1 MIKNRRYFIV
11 FIMMVVAV
19 LSATANNRICS
30 YGIKQGLPDNTVNC
44 IAQDNRGFIWTGTS
58 NGLAQFDGMFFTLFR
73 YSSNDTTSI
82 SNNNV
87 HSLLSTSHGL
97 YVATDYCIDYYNY
110 EDCKFRRCQIKSKHK
125 VGNFFITL
133 ASTSKAVFVFDDK
146 GRLYRS
152 DADKTQFV
160 HLPTTAPVLSIA
172 SSGDRLF
179 VVMSRGVAMYTAD
192 GSKVL
197 SSVDVNIASSSQ
209 INVSYSHNMHRLY
222 VGRGV
227 DGRAQAFAVTRNHLQ
242 TIDDDLP
249 KALKAACDY
258 DGGVAFATDG
268 YGVVLRRGGSA
279 DQRLTESKS
288 RICGDAV
295 YSLLAD
301 RSGNLWIGTYR
312 KGLTLYGARRALFST
327 LSERAGTLPYDLVTA
342 VTSQG
347 DNTYIGMDGGGMGV
361 YTHSL
366 NTMTTYTS
374 ANSSMCGDNI
384 VSMTADRHTVWMA
397 VYNRGLTA
405 YDIATHKFTNY
416 TLPLA
421 SKRGDVIWTVV
432 DDGNGNLWIGGRDL
446 FVFNKQ
452 THKFSIVPQFTGA
465 MCQILSCRGKYI
477 WFGNDNGV
485 YKIDSR
491 TRRTVKHYSTS
502 TPNMSLPSD
511 RVRYVY
517 ADSKGKVWVSFRYEA
532 PCCIDEQEGKVY
544 TNLTEHGLGSI
555 IVTGI
560 VESRNG
566 YMVFSTNN
574 GLYIYFPDNNAFMR
588 CDLDN
593 SVPMAYNYGA
603 CHVDAQRFYF
613 GSVEGLVMAD
623 DRPLHEKSLYKDVSF
638 GRLNVTDGRTI
649 NLGSNNKGEVT
660 LDFNENYFTINFSV
674 PEYNAPR
681 AIHFSYYLKGMENSW
696 NEITDRREAIYTN
709 VPPGS
714 YEFLVRST
722 DLSGRW
728 TKASVLKITVLP
740 PWYLTWWAKTLWLL
754 IIIGVVYAGFRL
766 YLRILKM
773 RHRMEIAEVEK
784 ESQRKIDDAKMT
796 FFTSITHELRTP
808 VFLIAAQLE
817 EFIDRKQSIV
827 SIPSAYLMA
836 MHRSAMKIN
845 KLISQA
851 IDFRK
856 VDQGKLVIKRQNID
870 VVKFVGELAGDYDD
884 LLDQKHISFDMVMP
898 KQPVMLSMDVE
909 KIEMCLNNLISNA
922 YKYTNNGGHVVLSVI
937 DKEDRVVFSVKDDGI
952 GIVAEARKEIFQSF
966 FRTNRGQA
974 KSKGD
979 GIGLSFVQTLV
990 ELHGGEMHLES
1001 EVNKG
1006 SDFSFYIPKVAV
1018 NNSSETEVAQPVV
1031 EVAVAQPAVAAEGN
1045 KPVGDVKVLVDIDP
1059 VAEAVPGTAPLK
1071 ANPTATHSILLIDD
1085 ERATVAL
1092 LERNLIN
1099 DFRVLKAYDG
1109 AEGLR
1114 VAASSL
1120 PDIIV
1125 CDMMMPQVDGLEFL
1139 RALRNDKKLRH
1150 IKVIIFTGQT
1160 SDEERIAAYDAG
1172 ADAFLTKPVSLKLL
1186 RVRIGRLIAES
1197 DNASLTADISNS
1209 KRTYTKEEQK
1219 FLLRCREIIDDNLC
1233 NPDFNIDFLAE
1244 KLAMSHST
1252 LYKKLK
1258 QMTGM
1263 SLIEFVNDYKI
1274 YKAVQA
1280 FKEGQT
1286 NVVKVAEMCGFGD
1299 IKNFRNTFKRKMQ
1312 MSPKQFV
1319 QSL

>member
-1 MIKNRRYFIV
+1 MLL
-11 FIMMVVAV
+11 VAV
-19 LSATANNRICS
+19 LSTAATNRVCS

-73 YSSNDTTSI
+73 YSINDTTSI
-82 SNNNV
+82 ANNNV
-87 HSLLSTSHGL
+87 HSLLSTDHGL
-97 YVATDYCIDYYNY
+97 YIATDYCIDYYNY
-110 EDCKFRRCQIKSKHK
+110 EDCKFRRCQIKSKHR
-125 VGNFFITL
+125 VGSSFISL
-133 ASTSKAVFVFDDK
+133 VSTSKAVFVFDDT

-152 DADKTQFV
+152 SNDKTLFEGIA
-160 HLPTTAPVLSIA
+160 TSAPVLAIA

-179 VVMSRGVAMYTAD
+179 VVTSRSVAMYTAD

-197 SSVDVNIASSSQ
+197 SSVNIHTNTSTSYNA
-209 INVSYSHNMHRLY
+209 SYSHNMRRLY

-227 DGRAQAFAVTRNHLQ
+227 GGAAQAFAVTRNHLQ
-242 TIDDDLP
+242 AVDESVPI
-249 KALKAACDY
+249 ALKAACDY
-258 DGGVAFATDG
+258 NGGVAFATDG
-268 YGVVLRRGGSA
+268 YGVVLRRSGAA
-279 DQRLTESKS
+279 DQRLTESKN

-301 RSGNLWIGTYR
+301 CSGNLWIGTYR
-312 KGLTLYGARRALFST
+312 KGLTLYGARRALFAT
-327 LSERAGTLPYDLVTA
+327 LSEKAGTLPYDLVTA
-342 VTSQG
+342 VASQG
-347 DNTYIGMDGGGMGV
+347 DNIYIGMDGGGMGV

-374 ANSSMCGDNI
+374 ANSGMWGDNI
-384 VSMTADRHTVWMA
+384 VSMTADQHTVWMA

-421 SKRGDVIWTVV
+421 SKRGDVIWTIV

-452 THKFSIVPQFTGA
+452 ERRFSIVPQFTGA
-465 MCQILSCRGKYI
+465 MCQMLSCRGKYI

-502 TPNMSLPSD
+502 TPDMALPSNK
-511 RVRYVY
+511 VRYVY
-517 ADSKGKVWVSFRYEA
+517 ADSKGRVWVSFRYEP
-532 PCCIDEQEGKVY
+532 PCCIDEKAGKVY

-560 VESRNG
+560 VESRHG

-574 GLYIYFPDNNAFMR
+574 GLYFYYPENHAFMR

-593 SVPMAYNYGA
+593 SMPMAYNYGA
-603 CHVDAQRFYF
+603 CYADGRRYCF

-623 DRPLHEKSLYKDVSF
+623 DMSLMNNSLYKDVSL
-638 GRLNVTDGRTI
+638 GRLNVTDSRSI
-649 NLGSNNKGEVT
+649 NLGSNSEGEVT
-660 LDFNENYFTINFSV
+660 LQSNENYFTINFSV

-681 AIHFSYYLKGMENSW
+681 AIHFSYYLKGMENTW
-696 NEITDRREAIYTN
+696 NEITDRREASYTN

-714 YEFLVRST
+714 YEFMVRST

-728 TKASVLKITVLP
+728 TNASVLRITVLP

-754 IIIGVVYAGFRL
+754 IIIGVAYACFRL
-766 YLRILKM
+766 YMRVIKM

-784 ESQRKIDDAKMT
+784 ESQRKLDDAKMT

-836 MHRSAMKIN
+836 MHRSALKIN

-856 VDQGKLVIKRQNID
+856 IDQGKLQLKRQSID

-884 LLDQKHISFDMVMP
+884 LLDQKHIDFAMVMP
-898 KQPVMLSMDVE
+898 EHPVMLSMDGE
-909 KIEMCLNNLISNA
+909 KVEMCLNNLISNA
-922 YKYTNNGGHVVLSVI
+922 YKYTNNGGHVVLTIS
-937 DKEDRVVFSVKDDGI
+937 DMPDRVVFSVKDDGI
-952 GIVAEARKEIFQSF
+952 GIVPEARKEIFQSF
-966 FRTNRGQA
+966 FRTSRGQA

-1006 SDFSFYIPKVAV
+1006 STFSFYIPKAAV
-1018 NNSSETEVAQPVV
+1018 DKMV
-1031 EVAVAQPAVAAEGN
+1031 EAEAGKQVAAAADKQE
-1045 KPVGDVKVLVDIDP
+1045 P
-1059 VAEAVPGTAPLK
+1059 EAVPGTAPLK

-1085 ERATVAL
+1085 ERETVAL
-1092 LERNLIN
+1092 LERNLIS
-1099 DFRVLKAYDG
+1099 DFRVLKAYYG

-1125 CDMMMPQVDGLEFL
+1125 CDMMMPQLDGLEFL
-1139 RALRNDKKLRH
+1139 RALRNDKKLKH

-1186 RVRIGRLIAES
+1186 RVRIDRLIAES

-1209 KRTYTKEEQK
+1209 KRTYTKEEQI

-1299 IKNFRNTFKRKMQ
+1299 IKNFRNVFKRKMQ

>member
-1 MIKNRRYFIV
+1 MLL
-11 FIMMVVAV
+11 VAV
-19 LSATANNRICS
+19 LSTAATNRICS

-44 IAQDNRGFIWTGTS
+44 IAQDNRGFIWAGTS

-73 YSSNDTTSI
+73 YSINDTTSI
-82 SNNNV
+82 ANNNV
-87 HSLLSTSHGL
+87 HSLLSTDHGL
-97 YVATDYCIDYYNY
+97 YIATDYCIDYYNY
-110 EDCKFRRCQIKSKHK
+110 EDCKFRRCQIKSKHR
-125 VGNFFITL
+125 VGNSFISL
-133 ASTSKAVFVFDDK
+133 VSTSKAVFVFDDA

-152 DADKTQFV
+152 SNDNTLFKGIATS
-160 HLPTTAPVLSIA
+160 APVLAIA

-179 VVMSRGVAMYTAD
+179 VVMSGCMAMYTAD

-197 SSVDVNIASSSQ
+197 SSVNIHTNTSTSYNA
-209 INVSYSHNMHRLY
+209 SYSHNMRRLY

-227 DGRAQAFAVTRNHLQ
+227 GGAAQAFAVTRNHLQ
-242 TIDDDLP
+242 AVDESVPI
-249 KALKAACDY
+249 ALKAACDY
-258 DGGVAFATDG
+258 NGGVAFATDG
-268 YGVVLRRGGSA
+268 YGVVLRRSGAA
-279 DQRLTESKS
+279 DQRLTESKN

-301 RSGNLWIGTYR
+301 RGGNLWIGTYR

-327 LSERAGTLPYDLVTA
+327 LSEKAGTLPYDLVTA
-342 VTSQG
+342 VASQG
-347 DNTYIGMDGGGMGV
+347 DNTYIGMDGGGMGI

-374 ANSSMCGDNI
+374 ANSSMWGDNI
-384 VSMTADRHTVWMA
+384 VSMTADQHTVWMA

-432 DDGNGNLWIGGRDL
+432 NDGNGNLWIGGRDL

-465 MCQILSCRGKYI
+465 MCQMLNCRGKYI

-491 TRRTVKHYSTS
+491 TRRTVKHYNTS
-502 TPNMSLPSD
+502 TPDMPLPSNK
-511 RVRYVY
+511 VRYVY
-517 ADSKGKVWVSFRYEA
+517 ADSKGRVWVSFRYEA
-532 PCCIDEQEGKVY
+532 PCYIDEKEGKVH

-560 VESRNG
+560 IESRHG

-574 GLYIYFPDNNAFMR
+574 GLYFYFPENHAFMR

-603 CHVDAQRFYF
+603 CYADGRRYYF

-623 DRPLHEKSLYKDVSF
+623 DMPLYEKSLYKDVSL
-638 GRLNVTDGRTI
+638 GRLNVTDGRSI
-649 NLGSNNKGEVT
+649 NLGSNREGEVT
-660 LDFNENYFTINFSV
+660 LQSNENYFTINFSV

-681 AIHFSYYLKGMENSW
+681 AIHFSYYLKGMENTW
-696 NEITDRREAIYTN
+696 NEITDRREASYTN

-714 YEFLVRST
+714 YEFMVRST

-728 TKASVLKITVLP
+728 TKASVLRITVLP

-754 IIIGVVYAGFRL
+754 IIIGVAYACFRL
-766 YLRILKM
+766 YMRVIKM

-784 ESQRKIDDAKMT
+784 DSQRKLDDAKMT

-836 MHRSAMKIN
+836 MHRSALKIN

-856 VDQGKLVIKRQNID
+856 IDQGKLQLKRQSID

-884 LLDQKHISFDMVMP
+884 LLDQKHIDFATVMP
-898 KQPVMLSMDVE
+898 EHPVMLSMDGE
-909 KIEMCLNNLISNA
+909 KVEMCLNNLISNA
-922 YKYTNNGGHVVLSVI
+922 YKYTNNGGHVVLTIS
-937 DKEDRVVFSVKDDGI
+937 DMPDRVVFSVKDDGI
-952 GIVAEARKEIFQSF
+952 GIVPEARKEIFQSF
-966 FRTNRGQA
+966 FRTSRGQA

-1006 SDFSFYIPKVAV
+1006 STFSFYIPKAAVDKAVEAEVDKSAANTVACKPAADA
-1018 NNSSETEVAQPVV
+1018 EPE
-1031 EVAVAQPAVAAEGN
+1031 QPAADA
-1045 KPVGDVKVLVDIDP
+1045 KVLLDAIQEP
-1059 VAEAVPGTAPLK
+1059 EPTPGTAPLK

-1085 ERATVAL
+1085 ERETVAL
-1092 LERNLIN
+1092 LERNLIS

-1125 CDMMMPQVDGLEFL
+1125 CDMMMPQLDGLEFL
-1139 RALRNDKKLRH
+1139 RALRNDKKLKH

-1186 RVRIGRLIAES
+1186 RVRIDRLIAES
-1197 DNASLTADISNS
+1197 DNASLTSDISNS
-1209 KRTYTKEEQK
+1209 KRTYTKEEQI

-1299 IKNFRNTFKRKMQ
+1299 IKNFRNVFKRKMQ

>member
-1 MIKNRRYFIV
+1 MLF
-11 FIMMVVAV
+11 VAV
-19 LSATANNRICS
+19 LTAAATNRICN

-44 IAQDNRGFIWTGTS
+44 IAQDNRGFIWAGTS

-73 YSSNDTTSI
+73 YSNNETTSI

-87 HSLLSTSHGL
+87 HSLLSTNHGL
-97 YVATDYCIDYYNY
+97 YVATDYCVDYYNY
-110 EDCKFRRCQIKSKHK
+110 KDSKFHRCQIKSKHK
-125 VGNFFITL
+125 VGNSFISL
-133 ASTSKAVFVFDDK
+133 VSTSKGVFVFDDK
-146 GRLYRS
+146 GGLYRS
-152 DADKTQFV
+152 DAAKTQFV
-160 HLPTTAPVLSIA
+160 HLPTTAPVLGIA

-242 TIDDDLP
+242 AVDESVPI
-249 KALKAACDY
+249 ALKAACDY
-258 DGGVAFATDG
+258 NGGVAFATDG
-268 YGVVLRRGGSA
+268 YGVVVRRNGL
-279 DQRLTESKS
+279 DYRLTESKDH
-288 RICGDAV
+288 ICGDAV

-301 RSGNLWIGTYR
+301 RGGNMWIGTYR

-327 LSERAGTLPYDLVTA
+327 LSEQTNTLPYDLVTA
-342 VTSQG
+342 VAAQA
-347 DNTYIGMDGGGMGV
+347 DNIYIGMDGGGMGV
-361 YTHSL
+361 YSL
-366 NTMTTYTS
+366 SHKTMTTYTS
-374 ANSSMCGDNI
+374 ANSGIWGDNI
-384 VSMTADRHTVWMA
+384 VSMTADQHTVWMA
-397 VYNRGLTA
+397 VYNKGLTA
-405 YDIATHKFTNY
+405 YDIATRRFSNY
-416 TLPLA
+416 TLPLV
-421 SKRGDVIWTVV
+421 SKRGDVIWTIA

-446 FVFNKQ
+446 FVFNKL
-452 THKFSIVPQFTGA
+452 THQFRVVPQFTGA
-465 MCQILSCRGKYI
+465 LCQMLCYRNGYI

-485 YKIDSR
+485 YKIDRS
-491 TRRTVKHYSTS
+491 TLRTVKHYSTS
-502 TPNMSLPSD
+502 TPDMALPSNK
-511 RVRYVY
+511 VRYVY
-517 ADSKGKVWVSFRYEA
+517 ADSKGRVWVSFRYEP
-532 PCCIDEQEGKVY
+532 PCCIDEREGKVY

-560 VESRNG
+560 VESRHG

-574 GLYIYFPDNNAFMR
+574 GLYFYYPENHAFMR

-593 SVPMAYNYGA
+593 SMPMAYNYGA
-603 CHVDAQRFYF
+603 CYADGRRYYF

-623 DRPLHEKSLYKDVSF
+623 DTSLMNNSLYKDVSL
-638 GRLNVTDGRTI
+638 GRLNVTDGRSI
-649 NLGSNNKGEVT
+649 NLGSNSEGEVT
-660 LDFNENYFTINFSV
+660 LQSNENYFTINFSV

-681 AIHFSYYLKGMENSW
+681 AIHFSYYLKGMENTW
-696 NEITDRREAIYTN
+696 NEITDRREASYTN

-714 YEFLVRST
+714 YEFMVRST

-728 TKASVLKITVLP
+728 TNASVLRITVLP

-754 IIIGVVYAGFRL
+754 IIIGVAYACFRL
-766 YLRILKM
+766 YMRVIKM
-773 RHRMEIAEVEK
+773 RQRMEIAEVEK
-784 ESQRKIDDAKMT
+784 ESQRKLDDAKMT

-836 MHRSAMKIN
+836 MHRSALKIN

-856 VDQGKLVIKRQNID
+856 IDQGKLQLKRQSID

-884 LLDQKHISFDMVMP
+884 LLDQKHIDFATVMP
-898 KQPVMLSMDVE
+898 EHPVMLSMDGE
-909 KIEMCLNNLISNA
+909 KVEMCLNNLISNA
-922 YKYTNNGGHVVLSVI
+922 YKYTNNGGHVVLTIS
-937 DKEDRVVFSVKDDGI
+937 DMPDRVVFSVKDDGI
-952 GIVAEARKEIFQSF
+952 GIVPEARKEIFQSF
-966 FRTNRGQA
+966 FRTSRGQA

-1006 SDFSFYIPKVAV
+1006 STFSFYIPKAAVDKTVEAEVDKSAANTVACKPAADA
-1018 NNSSETEVAQPVV
+1018 EPE
-1031 EVAVAQPAVAAEGN
+1031 QPAADA
-1045 KPVGDVKVLVDIDP
+1045 KVLLDAIQEP
-1059 VAEAVPGTAPLK
+1059 EPTPGTAPLK

-1085 ERATVAL
+1085 ERETVAL

-1125 CDMMMPQVDGLEFL
+1125 CDMMMPQLDGLEFL
-1139 RALRNDKKLRH
+1139 RALRNDKKLKH

-1186 RVRIGRLIAES
+1186 RVRIDRLIAES

-1209 KRTYTKEEQK
+1209 KRIYTKEEQI

-1299 IKNFRNTFKRKMQ
+1299 IKNFRNVFKRKMQ

>member
-1 MIKNRRYFIV
+1 MLF
-11 FIMMVVAV
+11 VAV
-19 LSATANNRICS
+19 LTAAATNRICS

-44 IAQDNRGFIWTGTS
+44 IAQDNRGFIWAGTS

-73 YSSNDTTSI
+73 YSINDTTSI
-82 SNNNV
+82 ANNNV
-87 HSLLSTSHGL
+87 HSLLSTDHGL
-97 YVATDYCIDYYNY
+97 YIATDYCIDYYNY
-110 EDCKFRRCQIKSKHK
+110 EDCKFRRCQIKSKHR
-125 VGNFFITL
+125 VGNSFISL
-133 ASTSKAVFVFDDK
+133 VSTSKGVFVFDDA

-152 DADKTQFV
+152 SNDNTLFKGIATS
-160 HLPTTAPVLSIA
+160 APVLAIA

-179 VVMSRGVAMYTAD
+179 VVMSRSVAMYTAD

-197 SSVDVNIASSSQ
+197 SSVAIHTNTSTSYNA
-209 INVSYSHNMHRLY
+209 SYSHNMRRLY

-227 DGRAQAFAVTRNHLQ
+227 GGAAQAFAVTHNHLQ
-242 TIDDDLP
+242 AVDESVPI
-249 KALKAACDY
+249 ALKAACDY
-258 DGGVAFATDG
+258 NGGVAFATDG
-268 YGVVLRRGGSA
+268 YGVVLRRSGAA
-279 DQRLTESKS
+279 DQRLTESKN

-301 RSGNLWIGTYR
+301 RGGNLWIGTYR
-312 KGLTLYGARRALFST
+312 KGLTLYGARRALFAT
-327 LSERAGTLPYDLVTA
+327 LSEKAGTLPYDLVTA
-342 VTSQG
+342 VASQG
-347 DNTYIGMDGGGMGV
+347 DNTYIGMDGGGMGI

-374 ANSSMCGDNI
+374 ANSSMWGDNI
-384 VSMTADRHTVWMA
+384 VSMTADQHTVWMA

-421 SKRGDVIWTVV
+421 SKRGDVIWTIV

-452 THKFSIVPQFTGA
+452 ERRFSIVPQFTGA
-465 MCQILSCRGKYI
+465 MCQMLSCRGKYI
-477 WFGNDNGV
+477 WFGNDNGL

-491 TRRTVKHYSTS
+491 TRRTIKHYSTS
-502 TPNMSLPSD
+502 TPDMPLPSNK
-511 RVRYVY
+511 VRYVY
-517 ADSKGKVWVSFRYEA
+517 ADSKGRVWVSFRYEA
-532 PCCIDEQEGKVY
+532 PCCIDEKEGKVH

-560 VESRNG
+560 IESRHG

-574 GLYIYFPDNNAFMR
+574 GLYFYFPENHAFMR

-603 CHVDAQRFYF
+603 CYADGRRYYF

-623 DRPLHEKSLYKDVSF
+623 DMPLYEKSLYKDVSL
-638 GRLNVTDGRTI
+638 GRLNVTDGRSI
-649 NLGSNNKGEVT
+649 NLGSNREGEVT
-660 LDFNENYFTINFSV
+660 LQSNENYFTINFSV

-681 AIHFSYYLKGMENSW
+681 AIHFSYYLKGMENTW
-696 NEITDRREAIYTN
+696 NEITDRREASYTN

-728 TKASVLKITVLP
+728 TKASVLRITVLP

-754 IIIGVVYAGFRL
+754 IIIGVAYACFRL
-766 YLRILKM
+766 YMRVIKM

-784 ESQRKIDDAKMT
+784 DSQRKLDDAKMT

-836 MHRSAMKIN
+836 MHRSALKIN

-856 VDQGKLVIKRQNID
+856 IDQGKLQLKRQSID

-884 LLDQKHISFDMVMP
+884 LLDQKHIDFATVMP
-898 KQPVMLSMDVE
+898 EHPVMLSMDGE
-909 KIEMCLNNLISNA
+909 KVEMCLNNLISNA
-922 YKYTNNGGHVVLSVI
+922 YKYTNNGGHVVLTIS
-937 DKEDRVVFSVKDDGI
+937 DMPDRVVFSVKDDGI
-952 GIVAEARKEIFQSF
+952 GIVPEARKEIFQSF
-966 FRTNRGQA
+966 FRTSRGQA

-1006 SDFSFYIPKVAV
+1006 STFSFYIPKAAVDKAVEAEVDKSAANTVACKPAADA
-1018 NNSSETEVAQPVV
+1018 EPE
-1031 EVAVAQPAVAAEGN
+1031 QPAADA
-1045 KPVGDVKVLVDIDP
+1045 KVLLDAIQEP
-1059 VAEAVPGTAPLK
+1059 EPTPGTAPLK

-1085 ERATVAL
+1085 ERETVAL

-1125 CDMMMPQVDGLEFL
+1125 CDMMMPQLDGLEFL
-1139 RALRNDKKLRH
+1139 RALRNDKKLKH

-1186 RVRIGRLIAES
+1186 RVRIDRLIAES

-1209 KRTYTKEEQK
+1209 KRTFTKEEQL

>member
-1 MIKNRRYFIV
+1 MLL
-11 FIMMVVAV
+11 VAV
-19 LSATANNRICS
+19 LSAAATNRICS

-73 YSSNDTTSI
+73 YSNNETTSI

-87 HSLLSTSHGL
+87 HSLLSTNHGM
-97 YVATDYCIDYYNY
+97 YIATDYCVDYYNY
-110 EDCKFRRCQIKSKHK
+110 KDSKFHRCQIKSRHK
-125 VGNFFITL
+125 VGNSFISL
-133 ASTSKAVFVFDDK
+133 VSTSKGVFVFDDK
-146 GRLYRS
+146 GGLYRS

-160 HLPTTAPVLSIA
+160 HLPTTAPVLGIA

-209 INVSYSHNMHRLY
+209 INASYSRNMHRLY

-242 TIDDDLP
+242 AIDEDLP

-268 YGVVLRRGGSA
+268 YGVVLRRNGL
-279 DQRLTESKS
+279 DYRLTESKDH
-288 RICGDAV
+288 ICGDAV

-301 RSGNLWIGTYR
+301 RGGNMWIGTYR

-327 LSERAGTLPYDLVTA
+327 LSEQTNTLPYDLVTA
-342 VTSQG
+342 VAAQA
-347 DNTYIGMDGGGMGV
+347 DNIYIGMDGGGMGV
-361 YTHSL
+361 YSL
-366 NTMTTYTS
+366 SHKTMNTYTS
-374 ANSSMCGDNI
+374 ANSGIWGDNI
-384 VSMTADRHTVWMA
+384 VSMTADQHTVWMA
-397 VYNRGLTA
+397 VYNKGLTA
-405 YDIATHKFTNY
+405 YDIATRRFSNY
-416 TLPLA
+416 TLPLV
-421 SKRGDVIWTVV
+421 SKRGDVIWTIA

-446 FVFNKQ
+446 FVFNKL
-452 THKFSIVPQFTGA
+452 THQFRVVPQFTGA
-465 MCQILSCRGKYI
+465 QCQMLCHRNGYI

-485 YKIDSR
+485 YKIDRS
-491 TRRTVKHYSTS
+491 TLRTVKHYSTS
-502 TPNMSLPSD
+502 TPDMPLPSNK
-511 RVRYVY
+511 VRYVY
-517 ADSKGKVWVSFRYEA
+517 ADSKGRVWVSFRYEP
-532 PCCIDEQEGKVY
+532 PCCIDEKAGKVY
-544 TNLTEHGLGSI
+544 TDLTGHGLGSI

-560 VESRNG
+560 VESRHG

-574 GLYIYFPDNNAFMR
+574 GLYIYFPENHAFMR

-593 SVPMAYNYGA
+593 SIPMAYNYGA
-603 CHVDAQRFYF
+603 CYADGRRYYF
-613 GSVEGLVMAD
+613 GSVDGLVMAD
-623 DRPLHEKSLYKDVSF
+623 DMSLMNNSLYKDVSL
-638 GRLNVTDGRTI
+638 GRLNVTDGRSI
-649 NLGSNNKGEVT
+649 NLGSNSEGEVT
-660 LDFNENYFTINFSV
+660 LECNENYFTINFSV

-681 AIHFSYYLKGMENSW
+681 AIHFSYYLKGMENTW
-696 NEITDRREAIYTN
+696 NEITDRREASYTN

-714 YEFLVRST
+714 YEFMVRST

-728 TKASVLKITVLP
+728 TNASVLRITVLP

-754 IIIGVVYAGFRL
+754 IIIGVAYACFRL
-766 YLRILKM
+766 YMRVIKM

-784 ESQRKIDDAKMT
+784 DSQRKLDDAKMT

-836 MHRSAMKIN
+836 MHRSALKIN

-856 VDQGKLVIKRQNID
+856 IDQGKLQLKRQSID

-884 LLDQKHISFDMVMP
+884 LLDQKHIDFATVMP
-898 KQPVMLSMDVE
+898 EHPVMLSMDGE
-909 KIEMCLNNLISNA
+909 KVEMCLNNLISNA
-922 YKYTNNGGHVVLSVI
+922 YKYTNNGGHVVLTI
-937 DKEDRVVFSVKDDGI
+937 TDMPDRVVFSVKDDGI
-952 GIVAEARKEIFQSF
+952 GIVPEARKEIFQSF
-966 FRTNRGQA
+966 FRTSRGQA

-1006 SDFSFYIPKVAV
+1006 STFSFYIPKAAV
-1018 NNSSETEVAQPVV
+1018 DKTV
-1031 EVAVAQPAVAAEGN
+1031 EAEADKQVAAAAADKQE
-1045 KPVGDVKVLVDIDP
+1045 P
-1059 VAEAVPGTAPLK
+1059 EAVPGTAPLK

-1085 ERATVAL
+1085 ERETVAL
-1092 LERNLIN
+1092 LERNLIS

-1125 CDMMMPQVDGLEFL
+1125 CDMMMPQLDGLEFL
-1139 RALRNDKKLRH
+1139 RALRNDKKLKH

-1186 RVRIGRLIAES
+1186 RVRIDRLIAES

-1209 KRTYTKEEQK
+1209 KRTYTKEEQI

-1299 IKNFRNTFKRKMQ
+1299 IKNFRNVFKRKMQ

>member
-1 MIKNRRYFIV
+1 MLL
-11 FIMMVVAV
+11 VAV
-19 LSATANNRICS
+19 LSAAATNRICS

-73 YSSNDTTSI
+73 YSSNNTTSI

-87 HSLLSTSHGL
+87 HSLLSTNHGL

-110 EDCKFRRCQIKSKHK
+110 KNGKFRRCQIKSKHK
-125 VGNFFITL
+125 VGNSFITL
-133 ASTSKAVFVFDDK
+133 VSTSKGVFAFDDN
-146 GRLYRS
+146 GGLYRS
-152 DADKTQFV
+152 DVDKTQFI
-160 HLPTTAPVLSIA
+160 HLPTTAPVLGIA

-197 SSVDVNIASSSQ
+197 SSVDINIASSSQ

-227 DGRAQAFAVTRNHLQ
+227 DGRAQAFDVTRNHLQ
-242 TIDDDLP
+242 TIDENLP

-258 DGGVAFATDG
+258 NGGVAFATDG
-268 YGVVLRRGGSA
+268 YGVVLRRSGAA
-279 DQRLTESKS
+279 DQRLTESKN

-301 RSGNLWIGTYR
+301 RGGNLWIGTYR
-312 KGLTLYGARRALFST
+312 KGLTLYGARRALFAT
-327 LSERAGTLPYDLVTA
+327 LSEKAGTLPYDLVTA
-342 VTSQG
+342 VASQG
-347 DNTYIGMDGGGMGV
+347 DNIYVGMDGGGMGV
-361 YTHSL
+361 YSISHK
-366 NTMTTYTS
+366 TMTTYTS
-374 ANSSMCGDNI
+374 DNSGMWGDNI
-384 VSMTADRHTVWMA
+384 VSMTADQHTVWMA

-465 MCQILSCRGKYI
+465 MCQMLNCRGKYI

-491 TRRTVKHYSTS
+491 TRRTVKHYNTS
-502 TPNMSLPSD
+502 TPDMPLPSNK
-511 RVRYVY
+511 VRYVY
-517 ADSKGKVWVSFRYEA
+517 ADSKGRVWVSFRYEA
-532 PCCIDEQEGKVY
+532 PCYIDEKEGKVH

-560 VESRNG
+560 IESRHG

-574 GLYIYFPDNNAFMR
+574 GLYFYFPENHAFMR

-603 CHVDAQRFYF
+603 CYADGRRYYF

-623 DRPLHEKSLYKDVSF
+623 DMPLYEKSLYKDVSL
-638 GRLNVTDGRTI
+638 GRLNVTDGRSI
-649 NLGSNNKGEVT
+649 NLGSNREGEVT
-660 LDFNENYFTINFSV
+660 LQSNENYFTINFSV

-681 AIHFSYYLKGMENSW
+681 AIHFSYYLKGMENTW
-696 NEITDRREAIYTN
+696 NEITDRREASYTN

-714 YEFLVRST
+714 YEFMVRST

-728 TKASVLKITVLP
+728 TKASVLRITVLP

-754 IIIGVVYAGFRL
+754 IIIGVAYACFRL
-766 YLRILKM
+766 YMRVIKM

-784 ESQRKIDDAKMT
+784 DSQRKLDDAKMT

-836 MHRSAMKIN
+836 MHRSALKIN

-856 VDQGKLVIKRQNID
+856 IDQGKLQLKRQSID

-884 LLDQKHISFDMVMP
+884 LLDQKHIDFATVMP
-898 KQPVMLSMDVE
+898 EHPVMLSMDGE
-909 KIEMCLNNLISNA
+909 KVEMCLNNLISNA
-922 YKYTNNGGHVVLSVI
+922 YKYTNNGGHVVLTIS
-937 DKEDRVVFSVKDDGI
+937 DMPDRVVFSVKDDGI
-952 GIVAEARKEIFQSF
+952 GIVPEARKEIFQSF
-966 FRTNRGQA
+966 FRTSRGQA

-1006 SDFSFYIPKVAV
+1006 STFSFYIPKAAVDKAVEAEVDKSAANTVACK
-1018 NNSSETEVAQPVV
+1018 
-1031 EVAVAQPAVAAEGN
+1031 PAADAEPEQSAA
-1045 KPVGDVKVLVDIDP
+1045 DAKVLLDAIQEP
-1059 VAEAVPGTAPLK
+1059 EAVPGTAPLK

-1085 ERATVAL
+1085 ERETVAL

-1125 CDMMMPQVDGLEFL
+1125 CDMMMPQLDGLEFL
-1139 RALRNDKKLRH
+1139 RALRNDKKLKH

-1186 RVRIGRLIAES
+1186 RVRIDRLIAES
-1197 DNASLTADISNS
+1197 DNASLTSDISNS
-1209 KRTYTKEEQK
+1209 KRTYTKEEQI

-1299 IKNFRNTFKRKMQ
+1299 IKNFRNVFKRKMQ

>member
-1 MIKNRRYFIV
+1 MLF
-11 FIMMVVAV
+11 VAV
-19 LSATANNRICS
+19 LSAAATNRICS

-73 YSSNDTTSI
+73 YSNNDTTSI
-82 SNNNV
+82 ANNNV
-87 HSLLSTSHGL
+87 HSLLSTNHGL

-110 EDCKFRRCQIKSKHK
+110 KNGKFRRCQIKSKHK
-125 VGNFFITL
+125 VGNSFITL
-133 ASTSKAVFVFDDK
+133 VSTSKGVFAFDDN
-146 GRLYRS
+146 GGLYRS
-152 DADKTQFV
+152 DVDKTQFI
-160 HLPTTAPVLSIA
+160 HLPTTAPVLGIA

-197 SSVDVNIASSSQ
+197 SSVDINIASSSQ

-227 DGRAQAFAVTRNHLQ
+227 DGRAQAFDVTRNHLQ
-242 TIDDDLP
+242 TIDENLP

-258 DGGVAFATDG
+258 NGGVAFATDG
-268 YGVVLRRGGSA
+268 YGVVLRRSGAA
-279 DQRLTESKS
+279 DQRLTESKN

-301 RSGNLWIGTYR
+301 RGGNLWIGTYR
-312 KGLTLYGARRALFST
+312 KGLTLYGARRALFAT
-327 LSERAGTLPYDLVTA
+327 ISEKAGTLPYDLVTA
-342 VTSQG
+342 VASQG
-347 DNTYIGMDGGGMGV
+347 DNIYVGKDGGGMGV
-361 YTHSL
+361 YSISHK
-366 NTMTTYTS
+366 TMTTYTS
-374 ANSSMCGDNI
+374 DNSGMWGDNI
-384 VSMTADRHTVWMA
+384 VSMTADQHTVWMA

-465 MCQILSCRGKYI
+465 MCQMLNCRGKYI

-491 TRRTVKHYSTS
+491 TRRTVKHYNTS
-502 TPNMSLPSD
+502 TPDMPLPSNK
-511 RVRYVY
+511 VRYVY
-517 ADSKGKVWVSFRYEA
+517 ADSKGRVWVSFRYEA
-532 PCCIDEQEGKVY
+532 PCYIDEKEGKVY

-560 VESRNG
+560 VESRHG

-574 GLYIYFPDNNAFMR
+574 GLYFYFPDNHAFMR

-623 DRPLHEKSLYKDVSF
+623 DIPLYEKSLYKDVSL
-638 GRLNVTDGRTI
+638 GILNVTDGRTI
-649 NLGSNNKGEVT
+649 NLGSNNNGEVT
-660 LDFNENYFTINFSV
+660 LDFNENYFTIKFSV

-681 AIHFSYYLKGMENSW
+681 AIHFSYYLKGMENTW
-696 NEITDRREAIYTN
+696 NEITDRREASYTN

-714 YEFLVRST
+714 YEFMVRST

-728 TKASVLKITVLP
+728 TKASVLRITVLP

-754 IIIGVVYAGFRL
+754 IIIGVAYACFRL
-766 YLRILKM
+766 YMCVIKM

-784 ESQRKIDDAKMT
+784 DSQRKLDDAKMT

-836 MHRSAMKIN
+836 MHSSALKIN

-856 VDQGKLVIKRQNID
+856 IDQGKLQLKRQSID

-884 LLDQKHISFDMVMP
+884 LLDQKHIDFATVMP
-898 KQPVMLSMDVE
+898 EHPVMLSMDGE
-909 KIEMCLNNLISNA
+909 KVEMCLNNLISNA
-922 YKYTNNGGHVVLSVI
+922 YKYTNNGGHVGLTI
-937 DKEDRVVFSVKDDGI
+937 TDMPDRVVFSVKDDGI
-952 GIVAEARKEIFQSF
+952 GIVPEARKEIFQSF
-966 FRTNRGQA
+966 FRTSRGQA

-1006 SDFSFYIPKVAV
+1006 STFSFYIPKAAV
-1018 NNSSETEVAQPVV
+1018 DKTV
-1031 EVAVAQPAVAAEGN
+1031 EAEADKQVAAAATYKQE
-1045 KPVGDVKVLVDIDP
+1045 P
-1059 VAEAVPGTAPLK
+1059 EAVPGTAPLK

-1085 ERATVAL
+1085 ERETVAL

-1125 CDMMMPQVDGLEFL
+1125 CDMMMPQLDGLEFL
-1139 RALRNDKKLRH
+1139 RALRNDKKLKH

-1186 RVRIGRLIAES
+1186 RVRIDRLIAES
-1197 DNASLTADISNS
+1197 DNASLTSDISNS
-1209 KRTYTKEEQK
+1209 KRTYTKEEQI

-1299 IKNFRNTFKRKMQ
+1299 IKNFRNVFKRKMQ

>member
-1 MIKNRRYFIV
+1 MLL
-11 FIMMVVAV
+11 VAV
-19 LSATANNRICS
+19 LSAAATNRICS

-73 YSSNDTTSI
+73 YSNNETTSI

-87 HSLLSTSHGL
+87 HSLLSTNHGM
-97 YVATDYCIDYYNY
+97 YIATDYCVDYYNY
-110 EDCKFRRCQIKSKHK
+110 KDSKFHRCQIKSKHK
-125 VGNFFITL
+125 VGNSFISL
-133 ASTSKAVFVFDDK
+133 VSTSKGVFVFDDK
-146 GRLYRS
+146 GGLYRS

-160 HLPTTAPVLSIA
+160 HLPTTAPVLGIA

-209 INVSYSHNMHRLY
+209 INASYSHNMHRLY

-242 TIDDDLP
+242 AIDEELP

-268 YGVVLRRGGSA
+268 YGVVLRRNGL
-279 DQRLTESKS
+279 DYRLTESKDH
-288 RICGDAV
+288 ICGDAV

-301 RSGNLWIGTYR
+301 RGGNMWIGTYR

-327 LSERAGTLPYDLVTA
+327 LSERAKTLPYDLVTA
-342 VTSQG
+342 VASHG
-347 DNTYIGMDGGGMGV
+347 DNIYIGMDGGGMGV
-361 YTHSL
+361 YSVSHK
-366 NTMTTYTS
+366 TMNTYTS
-374 ANSSMCGDNI
+374 ANSGIWGDNI
-384 VSMTADRHTVWMA
+384 VSMTADQHTVWMA
-397 VYNRGLTA
+397 VYNKGLTA
-405 YDIATHKFTNY
+405 YDIATRRFSNY
-416 TLPLA
+416 TLPLV
-421 SKRGDVIWTVV
+421 SKRGDVIWTIA

-446 FVFNKQ
+446 FVFNKL
-452 THKFSIVPQFTGA
+452 THQFRVVPQFTGA
-465 MCQILSCRGKYI
+465 LCQMLCYRNGYI

-485 YKIDSR
+485 YKINRS
-491 TRRTVKHYSTS
+491 TLRTVKHYSTS
-502 TPNMSLPSD
+502 TPDMALPSNK
-511 RVRYVY
+511 VRYVY
-517 ADSKGKVWVSFRYEA
+517 ADSKGRVWVSFRYEP
-532 PCCIDEQEGKVY
+532 PCCIDEREGKVY

-560 VESRNG
+560 VESRHG

-574 GLYIYFPDNNAFMR
+574 GLYFYYPENHAFMR

-593 SVPMAYNYGA
+593 SMPMAYNYGA
-603 CHVDAQRFYF
+603 CYADGRRYYF

-623 DRPLHEKSLYKDVSF
+623 DMSLMNNSLYKDVSL
-638 GRLNVTDGRTI
+638 GRLNVTDGRSI
-649 NLGSNNKGEVT
+649 NLGSNSEGEVT
-660 LDFNENYFTINFSV
+660 LQSNENYFTINFSV
-674 PEYNAPR
+674 PEYNVPR
-681 AIHFSYYLKGMENSW
+681 AIHFSYYLKGMENTW
-696 NEITDRREAIYTN
+696 NEITDRREASYTN

-714 YEFLVRST
+714 YEFMVRST

-728 TKASVLKITVLP
+728 TNASVLRITVLP

-754 IIIGVVYAGFRL
+754 IIIGVAYACFRL
-766 YLRILKM
+766 YMRVIKM

-784 ESQRKIDDAKMT
+784 ESQRKLDDAKMT

-836 MHRSAMKIN
+836 MHRSALKIN

-856 VDQGKLVIKRQNID
+856 IDQGKLQLKRQSID

-884 LLDQKHISFDMVMP
+884 LLDQKHIDFATVMP
-898 KQPVMLSMDVE
+898 EHPVMLSMDGE
-909 KIEMCLNNLISNA
+909 KVEMCLNNLISNA
-922 YKYTNNGGHVVLSVI
+922 YKYTNNGGHVVLTIS
-937 DKEDRVVFSVKDDGI
+937 DMPDRVVFSVKDDGI
-952 GIVAEARKEIFQSF
+952 GIVPEARKEIFQSF
-966 FRTNRGQA
+966 FRTSRGQA

-1006 SDFSFYIPKVAV
+1006 STFSFYIPKAAV
-1018 NNSSETEVAQPVV
+1018 DKTV
-1031 EVAVAQPAVAAEGN
+1031 EAEADKQVAAAAADKQE
-1045 KPVGDVKVLVDIDP
+1045 P
-1059 VAEAVPGTAPLK
+1059 EAVPGTAPLK

-1085 ERATVAL
+1085 ERETVAL

-1125 CDMMMPQVDGLEFL
+1125 CDMMMPQLDGLEFL
-1139 RALRNDKKLRH
+1139 RALRNDKKLKH

-1186 RVRIGRLIAES
+1186 RVRIDRLIAES

-1209 KRTYTKEEQK
+1209 KRTYTKEEQI

-1299 IKNFRNTFKRKMQ
+1299 IKNFRNVFKRKMQ

>member
-1 MIKNRRYFIV
+1 MLL
-11 FIMMVVAV
+11 VAV
-19 LSATANNRICS
+19 LSAAATNRVCS
-30 YGIKQGLPDNTVNC
+30 YGIKQGLPDNNVNC

-58 NGLAQFDGMFFTLFR
+58 NGLAQFDGMFFTMFR
-73 YSSNDTTSI
+73 YSNNDTTSI

-87 HSLLSTSHGL
+87 HSLLATDHGM
-97 YVATDYCIDYYNY
+97 YIATDYCIDFYSYK
-110 EDCKFRRCQIKSKHK
+110 DGKFRRCQIKARHK
-125 VGNFFITL
+125 VGNSFISL
-133 ASTSKAVFVFDDK
+133 VSTSKGVFVFDDK
-146 GRLYRS
+146 GGLYRS

-160 HLPTTAPVLSIA
+160 HLPTTAPVLGIA

-179 VVMSRGVAMYTAD
+179 VVMGRGVAMYTAD

-197 SSVDVNIASSSQ
+197 SNVDVNIASSSQ
-209 INVSYSHNMHRLY
+209 INASYSHNMHRLY

-242 TIDDDLP
+242 AIDEDLP

-268 YGVVLRRGGSA
+268 YGVVLRRNGL
-279 DQRLTESKS
+279 DYRLTENNDQ
-288 RICGDAV
+288 ICGDAV
-295 YSLLAD
+295 YSLLVD
-301 RSGNLWIGTYR
+301 RGGNMWIGTYR

-327 LSERAGTLPYDLVTA
+327 LSERANTLPYDLVTA
-342 VTSQG
+342 VAAHG
-347 DNTYIGMDGGGMGV
+347 DNIYIGMDGGGMGV
-361 YTHSL
+361 YSIS
-366 NTMTTYTS
+366 NKSMTTYTS
-374 ANSSMCGDNI
+374 ANSGMWGDNI
-384 VSMTADRHTVWMA
+384 VSMTADQHTVWMA
-397 VYNRGLTA
+397 VYNKGLTA
-405 YDIATHKFTNY
+405 YDIATRRFSNY
-416 TLPLA
+416 ALPLV
-421 SKRGDVIWTVV
+421 SKRGDVIWTIA
-432 DDGNGNLWIGGRDL
+432 DDGKGNLWIGGRDL
-446 FVFNKQ
+446 FVFNKL
-452 THKFSIVPQFTGA
+452 THQFRVVPQFTGA
-465 MCQILSCRGKYI
+465 QCQMLCYRNGYI
-477 WFGNDNGV
+477 WLGNDNGV
-485 YKIDSR
+485 YKIDAR
-491 TRRTVKHYSTS
+491 TLRTVKHYSTS
-502 TPNMSLPSD
+502 TTDMPLPSN

-517 ADSKGKVWVSFRYEA
+517 ADSKGRVWVSFRYEP
-532 PCCIDEQEGKVY
+532 PCCIDEWGGKVY
-544 TNLTEHGLGSI
+544 TSLTEHGLGSI

-560 VESRNG
+560 VESRHG

-574 GLYIYFPDNNAFMR
+574 GLYYYFPENKAFMR

-593 SVPMAYNYGA
+593 SIPMAYNYGA
-603 CHVDAQRFYF
+603 CCADGQRYFF

-623 DRPLHEKSLYKDVSF
+623 DMPLMVNSIYKDVSL
-638 GRLNVTDGRTI
+638 GRLSVTDGRSI
-649 NLGSNNKGEVT
+649 NLGSKSEGEVT
-660 LDFNENYFTINFSV
+660 LECNENYFTINYSV
-674 PEYNAPR
+674 PEFNAPR
-681 AIHFSYYLKGMENSW
+681 AIHFSYYLKGMETYW
-696 NEITDRREAIYTN
+696 NEITDRREATYTN

-714 YEFLVRST
+714 YEFMVRGT

-728 TKASVLKITVLP
+728 TNVSVLRITVLP
-740 PWYLTWWAKTLWLL
+740 PWYLSWWAKTLWFL
-754 IIIGVVYAGFRL
+754 IIIGVAYACFRL
-766 YLRILKM
+766 YMRVIKM

-784 ESQRKIDDAKMT
+784 DSQRKLDDAKMT

-836 MHRSAMKIN
+836 MHRSALKIN

-856 VDQGKLVIKRQNID
+856 IDQGKLQLKRQSID

-884 LLDQKHISFDMVMP
+884 LLDQKHIDFSTVMP
-898 KQPVMLSMDVE
+898 EHPVMLSMDGE
-909 KIEMCLNNLISNA
+909 KVEMCLNNLISNA
-922 YKYTNNGGHVVLSVI
+922 YKYTNNGGHVVLTIS
-937 DKEDRVVFSVKDDGI
+937 DMPDRVVFSVKDDGI
-952 GIVAEARKEIFQSF
+952 GIVPEARKEIFQSF
-966 FRTNRGQA
+966 FRTSRGQA

-1006 SDFSFYIPKVAV
+1006 STFSFYIPKAAVDKTVEAEADKQVAD
-1018 NNSSETEVAQPVV
+1018 
-1031 EVAVAQPAVAAEGN
+1031 AATYKQE
-1045 KPVGDVKVLVDIDP
+1045 P
-1059 VAEAVPGTAPLK
+1059 EAVPGTAPLK

-1085 ERATVAL
+1085 ERETVAL
-1092 LERNLIN
+1092 LERNLIS

-1125 CDMMMPQVDGLEFL
+1125 CDMMMPQLDGLEFL
-1139 RALRNDKKLRH
+1139 RALRNDKKLKH

-1172 ADAFLTKPVSLKLL
+1172 ADAFITKPVSLKLL
-1186 RVRIGRLIAES
+1186 RVRIDRLIAES

-1209 KRTYTKEEQK
+1209 KRTYTKEEQI
-1219 FLLRCREIIDDNLC
+1219 FLLRCREIIDDNLS

-1286 NVVKVAEMCGFGD
+1286 NVVKVSEMCGFGD
-1299 IKNFRNTFKRKMQ
+1299 IKNFRNVFKRKMQ

>member
-1 MIKNRRYFIV
+1 MLL
-11 FIMMVVAV
+11 VAV
-19 LSATANNRICS
+19 LSTAATNRICS

-44 IAQDNRGFIWTGTS
+44 IAQDNRGFIWAGTS

-73 YSSNDTTSI
+73 YSINDTTSI
-82 SNNNV
+82 ANNNV
-87 HSLLSTSHGL
+87 HSLLSTDHGL
-97 YVATDYCIDYYNY
+97 YIATDYCIDYYNY
-110 EDCKFRRCQIKSKHK
+110 EDCKFRRCQIKSKHR
-125 VGNFFITL
+125 VGNSFISL
-133 ASTSKAVFVFDDK
+133 VSTSKAVFVFDDA

-152 DADKTQFV
+152 SNDNTLFKGMATS
-160 HLPTTAPVLSIA
+160 APVLAIA

-179 VVMSRGVAMYTAD
+179 VVMSGCMAMYTAD

-197 SSVDVNIASSSQ
+197 SSVNIHTNTSTSYNA
-209 INVSYSHNMHRLY
+209 SYSHNMRRLY

-227 DGRAQAFAVTRNHLQ
+227 GGAAQAFAVTRNHLQ
-242 TIDDDLP
+242 AVDESVPI
-249 KALKAACDY
+249 ALKAACDY
-258 DGGVAFATDG
+258 NGGVAFATDG
-268 YGVVLRRGGSA
+268 YGVVLRRSGAA
-279 DQRLTESKS
+279 DQRLTESKN

-301 RSGNLWIGTYR
+301 RGGNLWIGTYR

-327 LSERAGTLPYDLVTA
+327 LSEKASTLPYDLVTA
-342 VTSQG
+342 VAAQA
-347 DNTYIGMDGGGMGV
+347 DNIYIGMDGGGMGV
-361 YTHSL
+361 YSL
-366 NTMTTYTS
+366 SHKTMTTYTS
-374 ANSSMCGDNI
+374 ANSGIWGDNI
-384 VSMTADRHTVWMA
+384 VSMTADKHTVWMA

-421 SKRGDVIWTVV
+421 SKRGDVIWTIV

-452 THKFSIVPQFTGA
+452 ERRFSIVPQFTGA
-465 MCQILSCRGKYI
+465 MCQMLSCRGKYI
-477 WFGNDNGV
+477 WFGNDNGL

-491 TRRTVKHYSTS
+491 TRRTIKHYSTS
-502 TPNMSLPSD
+502 TPDMPLPSNK
-511 RVRYVY
+511 VRYVY
-517 ADSKGKVWVSFRYEA
+517 ADSKGRVWVSFRYEA
-532 PCCIDEQEGKVY
+532 PCCIDEKEGKVY

-560 VESRNG
+560 VESHNG

-574 GLYIYFPDNNAFMR
+574 GLYFYFRENHAFMR

-603 CHVDAQRFYF
+603 CYVDAQRFYF

-623 DRPLHEKSLYKDVSF
+623 DIPLYEKSLYKDVSL

-649 NLGSNNKGEVT
+649 NLGSNNNGEVT
-660 LDFNENYFTINFSV
+660 LDFNENYFTIKFSV

-681 AIHFSYYLKGMENSW
+681 AIHFSYYLKGMENTW
-696 NEITDRREAIYTN
+696 NEITDRREASYTN

-714 YEFLVRST
+714 YEFMVRST

-728 TKASVLKITVLP
+728 TKASVLRITVLP

-754 IIIGVVYAGFRL
+754 IIIGVAYACFRL
-766 YLRILKM
+766 YMRVIKM

-784 ESQRKIDDAKMT
+784 DSQRKLDDAKMT

-836 MHRSAMKIN
+836 MHRSALKIN

-856 VDQGKLVIKRQNID
+856 VDQGKLQLKRQSID

-884 LLDQKHISFDMVMP
+884 LLDQKHIDFATVMP
-898 KQPVMLSMDVE
+898 EHPVMLSMDGE
-909 KIEMCLNNLISNA
+909 KVEMCLNNLISNA
-922 YKYTNNGGHVVLSVI
+922 YKYTNNGGHVVLTI
-937 DKEDRVVFSVKDDGI
+937 TDMPDRVVFSVKDDGI
-952 GIVAEARKEIFQSF
+952 GIVPEARKEIFQSF
-966 FRTNRGQA
+966 FRTSRGQA

-1006 SDFSFYIPKVAV
+1006 STFSFYIPKAAV
-1018 NNSSETEVAQPVV
+1018 DKTV
-1031 EVAVAQPAVAAEGN
+1031 EAEADKQVAAAATYKQE
-1045 KPVGDVKVLVDIDP
+1045 P
-1059 VAEAVPGTAPLK
+1059 EAVPGTAPLK

-1085 ERATVAL
+1085 ERETVAL

-1114 VAASSL
+1114 MAASSL

-1125 CDMMMPQVDGLEFL
+1125 CDMMMPQLDGLEFL
-1139 RALRNDKKLRH
+1139 RALRNDKKLKH

-1186 RVRIGRLIAES
+1186 RVRIDRLIAES
-1197 DNASLTADISNS
+1197 DNASLTSDISNS
-1209 KRTYTKEEQK
+1209 KRTYTKEEQI

-1299 IKNFRNTFKRKMQ
+1299 IKNFRNVFKRKMQ

>member
-1 MIKNRRYFIV
+1 MLL
-11 FIMMVVAV
+11 VAV
-19 LSATANNRICS
+19 LSTAATNRICS

-44 IAQDNRGFIWTGTS
+44 IAQDNRGFIWAGTS

-73 YSSNDTTSI
+73 YSINDTTSI
-82 SNNNV
+82 ANNNV
-87 HSLLSTSHGL
+87 HSLLSTDHGL
-97 YVATDYCIDYYNY
+97 YIATDYCIDYYNY
-110 EDCKFRRCQIKSKHK
+110 EDCKFRRCQIKSKHR
-125 VGNFFITL
+125 VGNSFISL
-133 ASTSKAVFVFDDK
+133 VSTSKGVFAFDDA

-152 DADKTQFV
+152 SNDNTLFKGIATS
-160 HLPTTAPVLSIA
+160 APVLAIA

-179 VVMSRGVAMYTAD
+179 VVMSGCMAMYTAD

-197 SSVDVNIASSSQ
+197 SSVNIHTNTSTSYNA
-209 INVSYSHNMHRLY
+209 SYSHNMRRLY

-227 DGRAQAFAVTRNHLQ
+227 GGAAQAFAVTRNHLQ
-242 TIDDDLP
+242 AVDESVPI
-249 KALKAACDY
+249 ALKAACDY
-258 DGGVAFATDG
+258 NGGVAFATDG
-268 YGVVLRRGGSA
+268 YGVVLRRSGAA
-279 DQRLTESKS
+279 DQRLTESKN

-301 RSGNLWIGTYR
+301 RGGNLWIGTYR
-312 KGLTLYGARRALFST
+312 KGLTLYGARRALFAT
-327 LSERAGTLPYDLVTA
+327 LSEKAGTLPYDLVTA
-342 VTSQG
+342 VASQG
-347 DNTYIGMDGGGMGV
+347 DNIYVGMDGGGMGV
-361 YTHSL
+361 YSISHK
-366 NTMTTYTS
+366 TMTTYTS
-374 ANSSMCGDNI
+374 DNSGMWGDNI
-384 VSMTADRHTVWMA
+384 VSMTADKHTVWMA

-465 MCQILSCRGKYI
+465 MCQMLNCRGKYI

-491 TRRTVKHYSTS
+491 TRRTVKHYNTS
-502 TPNMSLPSD
+502 TPDMPLPSNK
-511 RVRYVY
+511 VRYVY
-517 ADSKGKVWVSFRYEA
+517 ADSKGRVWVSFRYEA
-532 PCCIDEQEGKVY
+532 PCYIDEKEGKVH

-560 VESRNG
+560 IESRHG

-574 GLYIYFPDNNAFMR
+574 GLYFYFPENHAFMR

-603 CHVDAQRFYF
+603 CYADGRRYYF

-623 DRPLHEKSLYKDVSF
+623 DMPLYEKSLYKDVSL
-638 GRLNVTDGRTI
+638 GRLNVTDGRSI
-649 NLGSNNKGEVT
+649 NLGSNREGEVT
-660 LDFNENYFTINFSV
+660 LQSNENYFTINFSV

-681 AIHFSYYLKGMENSW
+681 AIHFSYYLKGMENTW
-696 NEITDRREAIYTN
+696 NEITDRREASYTN

-714 YEFLVRST
+714 YEFMVRST

-728 TKASVLKITVLP
+728 TKASVLRITVLP

-754 IIIGVVYAGFRL
+754 IIIGVAYACFRL
-766 YLRILKM
+766 YMRVIKM

-784 ESQRKIDDAKMT
+784 DSQRKLDDAKMT

-836 MHRSAMKIN
+836 MHRSALKIN

-856 VDQGKLVIKRQNID
+856 IDQGKLQLKRQSID

-884 LLDQKHISFDMVMP
+884 LLDQKHIDFATVMP
-898 KQPVMLSMDVE
+898 EHPVMLSMDGE
-909 KIEMCLNNLISNA
+909 KVEMCLNNLISNA
-922 YKYTNNGGHVVLSVI
+922 YKYTNNGGHVVLTIS
-937 DKEDRVVFSVKDDGI
+937 DMPDRVVFSVKDDGI
-952 GIVAEARKEIFQSF
+952 GIVPEARKEIFQSF
-966 FRTNRGQA
+966 FRTSRGQA

-1006 SDFSFYIPKVAV
+1006 STFSFYIPKAAVDKAVEAEVGKSAANTVACKPAADA
-1018 NNSSETEVAQPVV
+1018 EPE
-1031 EVAVAQPAVAAEGN
+1031 QPAADA
-1045 KPVGDVKVLVDIDP
+1045 KVLLDAIQEP
-1059 VAEAVPGTAPLK
+1059 EPTPGTAPLK

-1085 ERATVAL
+1085 ERETVAL

-1114 VAASSL
+1114 MAASSL

-1125 CDMMMPQVDGLEFL
+1125 CDMMMPQLDGLEFL
-1139 RALRNDKKLRH
+1139 RALRNDKKLKH

-1186 RVRIGRLIAES
+1186 RVRIDRLIAES
-1197 DNASLTADISNS
+1197 DNASLTSDISNS
-1209 KRTYTKEEQK
+1209 KRTYTKEEQI

-1299 IKNFRNTFKRKMQ
+1299 IKNFRNVFKRKMQ

>member
-1 MIKNRRYFIV
+1 MLL
-11 FIMMVVAV
+11 VAV
-19 LSATANNRICS
+19 LSTAATNRICS

-44 IAQDNRGFIWTGTS
+44 IAQDNRGFIWAGTS

-73 YSSNDTTSI
+73 YSSNNTTSI

-87 HSLLSTSHGL
+87 HSLLSTNHGL
-97 YVATDYCIDYYNY
+97 YVATDYYIDYYNY
-110 EDCKFRRCQIKSKHK
+110 KNGKFRRCQIKSKHK
-125 VGNFFITL
+125 VGNSFITL
-133 ASTSKAVFVFDDK
+133 VSTSKGVFAFDDN
-146 GRLYRS
+146 GGLYRS
-152 DADKTQFV
+152 DVDKTQFI
-160 HLPTTAPVLSIA
+160 HLPTTAPVLGIA

-197 SSVDVNIASSSQ
+197 SSVDINIASSSQ

-227 DGRAQAFAVTRNHLQ
+227 DGRAQAFDVTRNHLQ
-242 TIDDDLP
+242 TIDEDLP

-258 DGGVAFATDG
+258 NGGVAFATDG
-268 YGVVLRRGGSA
+268 YGVVLRRSGAA
-279 DQRLTESKS
+279 DQRLTESKN

-301 RSGNLWIGTYR
+301 RGGNLWIGTYR

-327 LSERAGTLPYDLVTA
+327 LSEKAGTLPYDLVTA
-342 VTSQG
+342 VASQG
-347 DNTYIGMDGGGMGV
+347 GNTYIGMDGGGMGI

-374 ANSSMCGDNI
+374 ANSSMWGDNI
-384 VSMTADRHTVWMA
+384 VSMTADKHTVWMA

-421 SKRGDVIWTVV
+421 SKRGDVIWTIV

-452 THKFSIVPQFTGA
+452 ERRFSIVPQFTGA
-465 MCQILSCRGKYI
+465 MCQMLSCRGKYI

-491 TRRTVKHYSTS
+491 TRRTVKHYNTS
-502 TPNMSLPSD
+502 TPDMPLPSNK
-511 RVRYVY
+511 VCYVY
-517 ADSKGKVWVSFRYEA
+517 ADSKGRVWVSFRYEA
-532 PCCIDEQEGKVY
+532 PCYIDEREGKVY

-560 VESRNG
+560 VESHNG

-574 GLYIYFPDNNAFMR
+574 GLYFYFPKNHAFMR

-603 CHVDAQRFYF
+603 CYADGRRYYF

-623 DRPLHEKSLYKDVSF
+623 DMSLMNNSLYKDVSL
-638 GRLNVTDGRTI
+638 GRLNVTDGRSI
-649 NLGSNNKGEVT
+649 NLGSNSEGEVT
-660 LDFNENYFTINFSV
+660 LQSNENYFTINFSV

-681 AIHFSYYLKGMENSW
+681 AIHFSYYLKGMENTW
-696 NEITDRREAIYTN
+696 NEITDRREASYTN

-714 YEFLVRST
+714 YEFMVRST

-728 TKASVLKITVLP
+728 TKASVLRITVLP

-754 IIIGVVYAGFRL
+754 IVIGVAYACFRL
-766 YLRILKM
+766 YMRVIKM

-784 ESQRKIDDAKMT
+784 DSQRKLDDAKMT

-836 MHRSAMKIN
+836 MHRSALKIN

-856 VDQGKLVIKRQNID
+856 IDQGKLQLKRQSID

-884 LLDQKHISFDMVMP
+884 LLDQKHIDFATVMP
-898 KQPVMLSMDVE
+898 EHPVMLSMDGE
-909 KIEMCLNNLISNA
+909 KVEMCLNNLISNA
-922 YKYTNNGGHVVLSVI
+922 YKYTNNGGHVVLTIS
-937 DKEDRVVFSVKDDGI
+937 DMPDRVVFSVKDDGI
-952 GIVAEARKEIFQSF
+952 GIVPEARKEIFQSF
-966 FRTNRGQA
+966 FRTSRGQA

-1006 SDFSFYIPKVAV
+1006 STFSFYIPKAAVDKAVEAEVDKSAANTVACKPAADA
-1018 NNSSETEVAQPVV
+1018 EPE
-1031 EVAVAQPAVAAEGN
+1031 QPAADA
-1045 KPVGDVKVLVDIDP
+1045 KVLLDAIQEP
-1059 VAEAVPGTAPLK
+1059 EPTPGTAPLK

-1085 ERATVAL
+1085 ERETVAL
-1092 LERNLIN
+1092 LERNLIS
-1099 DFRVLKAYDG
+1099 DFRVLKAFDG

-1114 VAASSL
+1114 MAASSL

-1125 CDMMMPQVDGLEFL
+1125 CDMMMPQLDGLEFL
-1139 RALRNDKKLRH
+1139 RALRNDKKLKH

-1160 SDEERIAAYDAG
+1160 SDEEQIAAYDAG

-1186 RVRIGRLIAES
+1186 RVRIDRLIAES

-1209 KRTYTKEEQK
+1209 KRTFTKEEQI

-1299 IKNFRNTFKRKMQ
+1299 IKNFRNVFKRKMQ